1 MTTTLQS
8 GSRGAGKLVLDRRT
22 YFIKE
27 HIGTFKLHEAY
38 DILDAE
44 SGGILATAREEASFL
59 KKLLKL
65 AVNKRMLPFTV
76 HLRDG
81 SGEVLLTIT
90 RGFTILR
97 SRVEV
102 LDADGQVLGTFKQ
115 KLLSI
120 GGKFDILSPDNVL
133 IAQLKGNLI
142 GWDFKFV
149 AANGKEL
156 GSVTKKWSGI
166 GRELFTS
173 ADNYVVA
180 MSDDVDPVA
189 TGPVLLAAALCI
201 DMVLKEK

>member
-1 MTTTLQS
+1 
-8 GSRGAGKLVLDRRT
+8 
-22 YFIKE
+22 
-27 HIGTFKLHEAY
+27 
-38 DILDAE
+38 
-44 SGGILATAREEASFL
+44 
-59 KKLLKL
+59 
-65 AVNKRMLPFTV
+65 
-76 HLRDG
+76 
-81 SGEVLLTIT
+81 
-90 RGFTILR
+90 
-97 SRVEV
+97 
-102 LDADGQVLGTFKQ
+102 VLGTFKQ

-142 GWDFKFV
+142 GWDFKFD
-149 AANGKEL
+149 AASGKEL

-180 MSDDVDPVA
+180 MSDDVDPIA